1 MGYVK
6 GLVSVIIPTYQRA
19 ELLSRAIDSVLNQ
32 TYKNIEC
39 IVVND
44 NIPND
49 EYSVVLYKLL
59 EKYKSDK
66 RFVFL
71 EQERHINGAEARN
84 CGIRNAKGEYIAFL
98 DDDDWWK
105 PEKIEHQVDFILR
118 QSNTCGGVSTLVEFY
133 TNNKPFRWS
142 RPYKDGKISLQI
154 LRREVDV
161 TTCSIML
168 RHEALDDA
176 GYFDNALRRHQEIQL
191 LSFFTA
197 KYELK
202 LLPEHLTCVNC
213 DDSVR
218 NPSADQIL
226 VIKKSFFESVKP
238 IMDLLSESERR
249 SVYTVHHLEV
259 ALVEFREKKY
269 WKAFRTGL
277 KAISTPSSVW
287 RSLKAIGR
295 RKQEYKCPNYIRR
308 ES

>member
-1 MGYVK
+1 MAYID

-19 ELLSRAIDSVLNQ
+19 DLLLRAIDSVLNQ

-44 NIPND
+44 NIRND
-49 EYSVVLYKLL
+49 DYSKILYQLI
-59 EKYKSDK
+59 EKYKTED

-71 EQERHINGAEARN
+71 EQEKHINGAEARN

-105 PEKIEHQVDFILR
+105 PEKIEHQVDFIR
-118 QSNTCGGVSTLVEFY
+118 QQDSSCGGVSTLVEFY
-133 TNNKPFRWS
+133 SNNKPFRWS
-142 RPYKDGKISLQI
+142 RPYEDGRISLQI

-168 RHEALDDA
+168 KHEALDET
-176 GYFDNALRRHQEIQL
+176 GYFDNSLKRHQEIQL
-191 LSFFTA
+191 LSYFTS

-218 NPSADQIL
+218 NPTADQIIA
-226 VIKKSFFESVKP
+226 IKNDFFKSVKP
-238 IMDLLSESERR
+238 LIDSLNKTEKR
-249 SVYTVHHLEV
+249 SVYTVHELEV

-269 WKAFRTGL
+269 WRAIKRGIIAVSNPQAFSMML
-277 KAISTPSSVW
+277 KVV
-287 RSLKAIGR
+287 KK
-295 RKQEYKCPNYIRR
+295 RKQEYKMA
-308 ES
+308 

>member
-1 MGYVK
+1 MAYTE

-19 ELLSRAIDSVLNQ
+19 SLLNRAIDSVLNQ
-32 TYKNIEC
+32 TYENIEC

-49 EYSVVLYKLL
+49 EYSVVLYNLL
-59 EKYKSDK
+59 NKYAKDK
-66 RFVFL
+66 RFIFL
-71 EQERHINGAEARN
+71 EQEKHINGAEARN

-105 PEKIEHQVDFILR
+105 PEKVEHQIDFIKK
-118 QSNTCGGVSTLVEFY
+118 QSPLCGGVSTLVEFY
-133 TNNKPFRWS
+133 TNGKPFRWS
-142 RPYKDGKISLQI
+142 RPYADGKISLQI

-168 RHEALDDA
+168 KHEALDDT
-176 GYFDNALRRHQEIQL
+176 GYFDNSLKRHQEIQL

-226 VIKKSFFESVKP
+226 VVKRDFFKSVKP
-238 IMDLLSESERR
+238 LMDSLSESDRK
-249 SVYTVHHLEV
+249 SVYTIHNLEV

-269 WKAFRTGL
+269 WKAFRRGL
-277 KAISTPSSVW
+277 KAISTPSSLW
-287 RSLKAIGR
+287 RTIGIIKR
-295 RKQEYKCPNYIRR
+295 RKQEYKCQN
-308 ES
+308 